1 MNFRLIYL
9 FLLLPFIA
17 GCTKDMSGEIERLEE
32 DEIISRFES
41 YDMPNELIQDLSS
54 LQRERM
60 AFYLEENSV
69 FLEHVQVDAIQPESA
84 DSELDMH
91 VEAFLFKQ
99 ENDRYAIIPRLT
111 FNDSVSVN
119 NDIMG
124 FFLPQG
130 ATEDYAYIQSD
141 DGHLYTEGTIS
152 EESLLYATR
161 MGSIGFSW
169 VSFQPE
175 NVTRRT
181 LSDAELVTYIEFELI
196 EDYPEDRLDFT
207 IVYAH
212 DDSFFNQATYETY
225 FNRYDLLNFG
235 EDEEDLDVFRQVIT
249 FETIPY

>member
-1 MNFRLIYL
+1 
-9 FLLLPFIA
+9 
-17 GCTKDMSGEIERLEE
+17 
-32 DEIISRFES
+32 
-41 YDMPNELIQDLSS
+41 MPNELIQDLSS

-119 NDIMG
+119 NEIMG

-141 DGHLYTEGTIS
+141 DGHLYTEGTI
-152 EESLLYATR
+152 
-161 MGSIGFSW
+161 
-169 VSFQPE
+169 
-175 NVTRRT
+175 
-181 LSDAELVTYIEFELI
+181 
-196 EDYPEDRLDFT
+196 
-207 IVYAH
+207 
-212 DDSFFNQATYETY
+212 
-225 FNRYDLLNFG
+225 
-235 EDEEDLDVFRQVIT
+235 
-249 FETIPY
+249 